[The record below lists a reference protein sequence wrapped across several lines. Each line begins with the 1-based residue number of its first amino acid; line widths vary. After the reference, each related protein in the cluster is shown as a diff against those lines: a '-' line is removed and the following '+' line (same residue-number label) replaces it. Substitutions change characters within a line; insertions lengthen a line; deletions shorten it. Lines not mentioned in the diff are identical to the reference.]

1 MNKFGVIFNSIIM
14 ERVYKIHNSTVK
26 ILFGNILMSKAE
38 IIVSSDDCYLSMGG
52 GLSKCIL
59 NAAGESLLQ
68 DAKKKIP
75 AALGDLVITT
85 AGNLQ
90 QKFIFHVITI
100 DDQYALNLSDRN
112 KEQNAEVHQ
121 FIIKHSIKECFRLM
135 SIQNLRSIA
144 FPAIG
149 AGVARIP
156 YEKVALLMSEA
167 ISDFLNSTNK
177 RYEVE
182 IYRYDRFQKME
193 PLDFLPFFEYFACA
207 SKLSQSSISEQ
218 DVPSPSHDYS
228 NVEINDNANKQDMD
242 HQIFISYS
250 RKDSEVIK
258 PICAVL
264 NELNVRYWID
274 IEGVYSGKNFKDV
287 ICNAIKKAKLVI
299 FISSVNSNASENVAK
314 EIGLADEY
322 GKTIVPVRI
331 DKSPYSP
338 RIDYDLSCIDSIDF
352 SGEDDYV
359 LDKLRKTIQARLVM
373 AQP

>member
-182 IYRYDRFQKME
+182 IYLYDRFQKME

-218 DVPSPSHDYS
+218 DAPSPSHDYS
-228 NVEINDNANKQDMD
+228 NVEINDNANKQEMD

>member
-26 ILFGNILMSKAE
+26 ILFGNILISKAE

-182 IYRYDRFQKME
+182 IYLYDRFQKME

-218 DVPSPSHDYS
+218 DAPSPSHDYS

>member
-100 DDQYALNLSDRN
+100 DNQYALNLSDRN

-182 IYRYDRFQKME
+182 IYLYDRFQKME

>member
-1 MNKFGVIFNSIIM
+1 M

-182 IYRYDRFQKME
+182 IYLYDRFQKME

>member
-1 MNKFGVIFNSIIM
+1 
-14 ERVYKIHNSTVK
+14 
-26 ILFGNILMSKAE
+26 
-38 IIVSSDDCYLSMGG
+38 
-52 GLSKCIL
+52 
-59 NAAGESLLQ
+59 
-68 DAKKKIP
+68 
-75 AALGDLVITT
+75 
-85 AGNLQ
+85 
-90 QKFIFHVITI
+90 
-100 DDQYALNLSDRN
+100 
-112 KEQNAEVHQ
+112 
-121 FIIKHSIKECFRLM
+121 M

-149 AGVARIP
+149 AGAAKIP

-167 ISDFLNSTNK
+167 ISDFLISTNK

-182 IYRYDRFQKME
+182 IYLYDRFQKME

-207 SKLSQSSISEQ
+207 SKLSQNSTSELE
-218 DVPSPSHDYS
+218 SPPPIYDYS
-228 NVEINDNANKQDMD
+228 NVKINDNANEQEMN

-264 NELNVRYWID
+264 NELNMRYWID

-287 ICNAIKKAKLVI
+287 ICNAIKKTKLVI
-299 FISSVNSNASENVAK
+299 FISSINSNASENVAK

-322 GKTIVPVRI
+322 GKTIIPVRI

-352 SGEDDYV
+352 SDGDDYV
-359 LDKLRKTIQARLVM
+359 LDKLRKTIQARLIM
-373 AQP
+373 IQP

>member
-182 IYRYDRFQKME
+182 IYLYDRFQKME

-218 DVPSPSHDYS
+218 DAPSPSHDYS
-228 NVEINDNANKQDMD
+228 NVEINDNANKQNMD

-258 PICAVL
+258 SICAVL

>member
-182 IYRYDRFQKME
+182 IYLYDRFQKME

>member
-182 IYRYDRFQKME
+182 IYLYDRFQKME

-218 DVPSPSHDYS
+218 DAPSPSHDYS
-228 NVEINDNANKQDMD
+228 NVEINDNANKQNMD